1 MERRAEH
8 RTRAAWCLLL
18 WTALRAMLW
27 AAPAAAADDPA
38 LLKDLTS
45 VIALLGLPCGQV
57 VSATPLRS
65 DDHIAICQNGNRYR
79 VFVNAEGRVV
89 AALLKP

>member
-1 MERRAEH
+1 VNNRIRG
-8 RTRAAWCLLL
+8 
-18 WTALRAMLW
+18 WTSIAML
-27 AAPAAAADDPA
+27 AAIGAVPAHAADDAA

-57 VSATPLRS
+57 VSATRLK
-65 DDHIAICQNGNRYR
+65 DNDHIATCKDGNRYR

-89 AALLKP
+89 AQKQ

>member
-1 MERRAEH
+1 MI
-8 RTRAAWCLLL
+8 
-18 WTALRAMLW
+18 ALSTLIA
-27 AAPAAAADDPA
+27 AAPARGTEDTA

-57 VSATPLRS
+57 VSATRLK
-65 DDHIAICQNGNRYR
+65 DNDHIATCKDGNRYR

-89 AALLKP
+89 AQRQ

>member
-1 MERRAEH
+1 VSKWIKGWSLVIVMSIFFAE
-8 RTRAAWCLLL
+8 ASL
-18 WTALRAMLW
+18 
-27 AAPAAAADDPA
+27 AADDVP

-57 VSATPLRS
+57 VSATRLK
-65 DDHIAICQNGNRYR
+65 DNDHIATCRDGNRYR

-89 AALLKP
+89 AQKQ